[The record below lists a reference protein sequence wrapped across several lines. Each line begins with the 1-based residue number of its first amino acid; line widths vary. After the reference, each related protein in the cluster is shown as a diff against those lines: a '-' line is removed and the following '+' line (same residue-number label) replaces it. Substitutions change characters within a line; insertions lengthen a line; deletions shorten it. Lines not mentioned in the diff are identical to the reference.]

1 MYVIFLTFS
10 FVAVGFPRI
19 GAGRFVNVV
28 ILRNDNASGI
38 LHLSSSAV
46 VVREDTREAFLNV
59 VRSGGAFGQVLW
71 NISNPNMRTRRTV
84 SLEGLVK
91 AVFHC
96 SRLARAGGATDFN
109 LVKNQ
114 SRGQAKKVKC
124 YSIVQI
130 KIASVF
136 ARTKADRKRSD

>member
-1 MYVIFLTFS
+1 MLAAIEFTCSYQLKNDLVMYVIFLTFS

-71 NISNPNMRTRRTV
+71 NI
-84 SLEGLVK
+84 
-91 AVFHC
+91 
-96 SRLARAGGATDFN
+96 
-109 LVKNQ
+109 
-114 SRGQAKKVKC
+114 
-124 YSIVQI
+124 
-130 KIASVF
+130 
-136 ARTKADRKRSD
+136 